1 MPHNTSDPPQAI
13 YSHIVST
20 LSLGQQGPN
29 PWDLIE
35 AVTNRPDL
43 PYQIKPRPSH
53 VSDTDSSVSLAKKH
67 EDDEESTSSSSFDL
81 SEALEDIRQ
90 LHGMEGSHLIK
101 PLEQLRTL
109 LVSVAVPVKERVEI
123 LKNLQLRDSWLMF
136 LAKHFRRVLTKIK
149 KEEEEVDDRVR
160 RLQEIFGQ
168 IAESQLPLPQHPTT
182 VHSDQPPGRP
192 AGPPPPAVT
201 ASVATSVVAD
211 PSPTVPQADPKQTPV
226 RKLAQERES
235 ENQVFQVTGVP
246 APGMFPFCIKVI
258 AAGLGRAPLDTS
270 GLRHFSPSCERRARL
285 RQA

>member
-1 MPHNTSDPPQAI
+1 MPHNTSDPPKAI
-13 YSHIVST
+13 YNRIAST

-43 PYQIKPRPSH
+43 PYQIKPRPSN
-53 VSDTDSSVSLAKKH
+53 VSDTDSSISQAKKH

-81 SEALEDIRQ
+81 SEALEDIQQ
-90 LHGMEGSHLIK
+90 LHGMEGSDLIK
-101 PLEQLRTL
+101 PLEQLRNL

-149 KEEEEVDDRVR
+149 KEEEEVDERVR

-168 IAESQLPLPQHPTT
+168 IAESHLPLPQNPTT
-182 VHSDQPPGRP
+182 MHSDQPPGRP
-192 AGPPPPAVT
+192 AVPPPPAVT
-201 ASVATSVVAD
+201 VSVTTSVVTD
-211 PSPTVPQADPKQTPV
+211 PPPQVQPDPKQPPV

-235 ENQVFQVTGVP
+235 ETQVFQVTGVP
-246 APGMFPFCIKVI
+246 PPSMYPFCIKVI